1 MKKLILS
8 FILVAMLF
16 SGCDPSG
23 NSNQTQTKLQQ
34 KEATIPVIQ
43 SDKLA
48 AAMGTTTEL
57 KLQLQGKI
65 LDVCRGSG
73 CWLEMDMGDGQRV
86 LVTFPKD
93 VYVVDTSAIGKLGI
107 VDGLATKEI
116 ISVKRLQLQAADE
129 GASEEEINAITESV
143 AEYSLEASLV
153 KIK

>member
-1 MKKLILS
+1 MKKLILT
-8 FILVAMLF
+8 FIMVAMFF
-16 SGCDPSG
+16 SGCDPTG
-23 NSNQTQTKLQQ
+23 KSNQTQTTIKQ
-34 KEATIPVIQ
+34 KEAITPVVQ

-48 AAMGTTTEL
+48 AALDTTMEL

-65 LDVCRGSG
+65 LDVCTGSG

-93 VYVVDTSAIGKLGI
+93 VYVVDTSSIGKLAM
-107 VDGLATKEI
+107 VEGLATKEI

-129 GASEEEINAITESV
+129 GASEEEINAINEPV
-143 AEYSLEASLV
+143 AEYSFEASQV